1 MGIYSSDPVSVQIIR
16 RTANRV
22 LVEWQGE
29 NGIPQRSWV
38 DSRELVQE
46 SGRSAQVREP
56 NRGIPYGVEFRR
68 IVEMRAS
75 SADLER
81 ELKARGIW
89 TGDDVRARPND
100 VVSALMAAY
109 GVDVATVLRAVD
121 QFEKQLKQA

>member
-1 MGIYSSDPVSVQIIR
+1 MDTSTSKDLTSVQIIR
-16 RTANRV
+16 RTTDRV

-29 NGIPQRSWV
+29 DGIPHRSWV
-38 DSRELVQE
+38 KARELRDE
-46 SGRSAQVREP
+46 SGRSARVSDP

-89 TGDDVRARPND
+89 TGDDARARPNE
-100 VVSALMAAY
+100 VLSALIATY
-109 GVDVATVLRAVD
+109 GVDLAAVLRAVD
-121 QFEKQLKQA
+121 QHEKDLKG